1 MGDTNNRDLDA
12 VSAAFEEAEKKERKA
27 EQEKAEQRDRKIQ
40 EEKAAEDAVIDQ
52 VAEEAEYETIDDDKS
67 VESTTKSADSTGKA
81 SDASS
86 AENEAMEQPEKK
98 SGLKN
103 PFSGL
108 GKSIQNQQDKAEDR
122 STQRAQK
129 KAEHY
134 RAVEALKQA
143 RVDAKAE
150 TLQKK
155 LKARQDAQEAKAKA
169 RQDAKN
175 ARAKA
180 RQDARDART
189 KAKLDAQNAKIKAK
203 KDARD
208 AKEREKQERRDEKH
222 AKWVANRPKRIKRTV
237 ITVIVLAV
245 ILGGGGFLYG
255 HYFHY
260 YSNHFYRGT
269 TINGTDVTYKT
280 ADEVKSQLAK
290 EASDYKLTIHEKGGK
305 TETLTAKQLGWKF
318 SDDGQI
324 DALLGNQDPTRWVTK
339 SFQKQPAYK
348 TKSAATYSQSK
359 LKEAV
364 SGLECLNNDITK
376 PENAYLTEGENGKYK
391 IVKEVEGN
399 QVDQSLL
406 TAAIQNALDSGKT
419 SLNIVKDDCYVHP
432 TVTSKDKTL
441 IRRRREWNR
450 ILGINISYEFGK
462 TKEVIT
468 GDALRPY
475 VTDDGEKVTLSYD
488 WVRQEV
494 IRWANKYDTFE
505 QAATFINH
513 AGKTVS
519 VPAGGD
525 YGWYLDVGSTAED
538 LENALRGH
546 ENGTRDPKW
555 AMTAQGWDNGGL
567 TGTYVEISLSEQKLY
582 LYKSGSLLM
591 SCDIVSG
598 APGADTQTRCGIFS
612 IDKKK
617 TSAAIAKDEVIGADN
632 LASEDSDADN
642 LKQTKVRYLI
652 SYDGTRGIR
661 DASWRSSF
669 GGTVYQSAGT
679 LGSIDV
685 SKNDMKTIYSN
696 VKDGTP
702 VVVYDDSGAQQLPSI
717 TVVSDETAVTDFN
730 SQDHV
735 ASEGG
740 QSDLSAA
747 STDSAASSSDSA
759 SGAASL
765 SEASSDSAASSTT
778 SDTEAS
784 AESAAS
790 SADSSSTEASTTAS
804 APVSQEE
811 PV

>member
-1 MGDTNNRDLDA
+1 MGDTNKRDLDA
-12 VSAAFEEAEKKERKA
+12 VSAAFEEVEEKERKA
-27 EQEKAEQRDRKIQ
+27 EKEKAEQRDREKKK
-40 EEKAAEDAVIDQ
+40 EKAAEEAVIDQ
-52 VAEEAEYETIDDDKS
+52 VAEEAAYEPIDDKKDVKKTSKPGKS
-67 VESTTKSADSTGKA
+67 DEKTSD
-81 SDASS
+81 DAS
-86 AENEAMEQPEKK
+86 AEADESEKK

-108 GKSIQNQQDKAEDR
+108 GESVRNRQDKSEER
-122 STQRAQK
+122 STLRARK

-143 RVDAKAE
+143 RVDARSE

-155 LKARQDAQEAKAKA
+155 LKAKQDAQE
-169 RQDAKN
+169 

-180 RQDARDART
+180 RQDAQNARTKAKQDARDAKA
-189 KAKLDAQNAKIKAK
+189 KAKLDAQNARVKAK

-208 AKEREKQERRDEKH
+208 AKERQKQERRDEKH
-222 AKWVANRPKRIKRTV
+222 ARWVANRPKRIKRTV
-237 ITVIVLAV
+237 ITVVVLGV
-245 ILGGGGFLYG
+245 VLGGGGYIYG
-255 HYFHY
+255 HYYHY
-260 YSNHFYRGT
+260 YTDHFYHGVS
-269 TINGTDVTYKT
+269 INGTDVTYKT
-280 ADEVKSQLAK
+280 ADEVKQQLAR
-290 EASDYKLTIHEKGGK
+290 EASDYKLTIREKGGK

-324 DALLGNQDPTRWVTK
+324 DALLSGQDPSSWVTK
-339 SFQKQPAYK
+339 SFQKQPDYK
-348 TKSAATYSQSK
+348 VKSAATYSQSK
-359 LKEAV
+359 LTQAI
-364 SGLECLNNDITK
+364 SGLECLNDNITK
-376 PENAYLTEGENGKYK
+376 PENAYLEEGSDGKYK

-399 QVDQSLL
+399 QVDEKLL
-406 TAAIQNALDSGKT
+406 TAAIKNALDDGKT
-419 SLNIVKDDCYVHP
+419 SVNIVKTDCYVHP
-432 TVTSKDKTL
+432 TVTSDDETL
-441 IRRRREWNR
+441 KRRERQWNR

-475 VTDDGEKVTLSYD
+475 VTDNGEKVTLSYD
-488 WVRQEV
+488 WVRPEV
-494 IRWANKYDTFE
+494 IRWASKYNTFE
-505 QAATFINH
+505 QAATFVNH

-525 YGWYLDVGSTAED
+525 YGWYLDVGKTAED
-538 LENALRGH
+538 LEKALRER

-555 AMTAQGWDNGGL
+555 AITAQGWDNGGL

-591 SCDIVSG
+591 SCDIVTG

-612 IDKKK
+612 IDKKE
-617 TSAAIAKDEVIGADN
+617 TSAAIAKDEVIGADSSSDE
-632 LASEDSDADN
+632 ADS
-642 LKQTKVRYLI
+642 LEQTKVRYLI

-669 GGTVYQSAGT
+669 GGAVYQSAGT

-717 TVVSDETAVTDFN
+717 TVVSDEEAITDFN
-730 SQDHV
+730 SQ
-735 ASEGG
+735 E
-740 QSDLSAA
+740 SAA
-747 STDSAASSSDSA
+747 PADGQTDSAAASSASSEPSETSSD
-759 SGAASL
+759 AASSV
-765 SEASSDSAASSTT
+765 SEASSVPAEAGSDSSAASDTEASPESAASSTE
-778 SDTEAS
+778 SAS
-784 AESAAS
+784 AEAS
-790 SADSSSTEASTTAS
+790 SVT
-804 APVSQEE
+804 VSREE

>member
-52 VAEEAEYETIDDDKS
+52 VAEEAEYET
-67 VESTTKSADSTGKA
+67 T
-81 SDASS
+81 
-86 AENEAMEQPEKK
+86 EQPEKK
-98 SGLKN
+98 NGLKN

-108 GKSIQNQQDKAEDR
+108 GKSLQNQQDKAEDR

-155 LKARQDAQEAKAKA
+155 LKAKQDAQEARAKA
-169 RQDAKN
+169 RQDSKN

-180 RQDARDART
+180 RQDARDARA
-189 KAKLDAQNAKIKAK
+189 KARLDAQNAKIKAK

-237 ITVIVLAV
+237 ITIIVLAV

-255 HYFHY
+255 HYFQY

-290 EASDYKLTIHEKGGK
+290 EASDYKLTIREKGGK
-305 TETLTAKQLGWKF
+305 METLTAKQLGWKF

-359 LKEAV
+359 LKEAIA
-364 SGLECLNNDITK
+364 GLECLNNDITK
-376 PENAYLTEGENGKYK
+376 PENAYLTEGENGRYK

-406 TAAIQNALDSGKT
+406 TAAIQNALDNGRT

-494 IRWANKYDTFE
+494 IRWANKYNTFE
-505 QAATFINH
+505 QGATFVNH

-612 IDKKK
+612 IDKKQ

-632 LASEDSDADN
+632 SASEDSDADS

-717 TVVSDETAVTDFN
+717 TVVSDETAITDFN
-730 SQDHV
+730 SQGHT
-735 ASEGG
+735 ASENG
-740 QSDLSAA
+740 QSDSSAD
-747 STDSAASSSDSA
+747 STDSAASSSDSS
-759 SGAASL
+759 SGASSL
-765 SEASSDSAASSTT
+765 SEASSDSAAASDSSSAA